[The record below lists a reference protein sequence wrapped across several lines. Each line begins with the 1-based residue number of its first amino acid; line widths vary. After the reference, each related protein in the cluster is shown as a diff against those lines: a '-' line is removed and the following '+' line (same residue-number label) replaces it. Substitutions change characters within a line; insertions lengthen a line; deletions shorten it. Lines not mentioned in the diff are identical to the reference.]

1 MNVSA
6 EVFCVVCPIIELFES
21 FQYEQGWVQWN
32 AYVPIWLLSHTNT
45 CIVPENS
52 ITVRRSWS
60 DSRTSSNL
68 FSCPARVLML
78 SATCFI
84 ILRHALTIVQL
95 PEPWQKMRVFFG
107 LPKSWLLQ
115 KPENPPFEF
124 WIQREIIIQQTQT
137 LQCPSTRSKKKKN
150 QTTYQLLRKPP
161 SLSSLVWHLSLT
173 LTR

>member
-21 FQYEQGWVQWN
+21 FEYEQGWVQWN

-84 ILRHALTIVQL
+84 ILQHALIIVKL
-95 PEPWQKMRVFFG
+95 PEPWQKMRVFLVFRRVDCC
-107 LPKSWLLQ
+107 KSLRILLLS
-115 KPENPPFEF
+115 FEYSV
-124 WIQREIIIQQTQT
+124 R
-137 LQCPSTRSKKKKN
+137 
-150 QTTYQLLRKPP
+150 
-161 SLSSLVWHLSLT
+161 LSSNKPKHYNVRQPGAKRKRIKPHTNCFGSLPAYPLLCDT
-173 LTR
+173 SPWL

>member
-95 PEPWQKMRVFFG
+95 PEPWQKMRVFLVFRRVDCC
-107 LPKSWLLQ
+107 KSLRTLL
-115 KPENPPFEF
+115 EF